1 MILQLQRVRACIPFP
16 GIDAILILRCPL
28 DEQSTAFGPEAL
40 ECSSS
45 APEAFPTAFP
55 ISPPDRGVSEM
66 VTQWLHQWQHLQA
79 PAKTGRGVQQLRHS
93 GHFGHT
99 LQLLFFN
106 AVLSLCKQRS
116 LHVSFSPFQTKKANL
131 ARQCQLQ
138 TRKQVTTMTAPRVRF
153 PGLAL
158 QRLYCVFMG

>member
-1 MILQLQRVRACIPFP
+1 MPQDSTAKINTPKCDPPNMILQLQRVRACIPFP

-66 VTQWLHQWQHLQA
+66 VTQWLH
-79 PAKTGRGVQQLRHS
+79 
-93 GHFGHT
+93 
-99 LQLLFFN
+99 
-106 AVLSLCKQRS
+106 
-116 LHVSFSPFQTKKANL
+116 
-131 ARQCQLQ
+131 
-138 TRKQVTTMTAPRVRF
+138 
-153 PGLAL
+153 
-158 QRLYCVFMG
+158 